1 MHVCDVHTYVP
12 LLTCVNTCASV
23 HACMMCEC
31 TGIHSGACVCKWLC
45 AHMYVHTHICVCA
58 HVCACM
64 PVCTH
69 VHILLSTHV
78 HAYVDCSISL
88 PHSAQGTSVVTLA
101 SSFSYQ
107 LNGKY
112 LGHSLLPWS
121 SCSSSEECH
130 IYLLAPPMRSFPTFQ
145 KMSAF
150 SSFFPTHL
158 TFANITKVSP
168 YFPHHLVP
176 AIAL

>member
-1 MHVCDVHTYVP
+1 
-12 LLTCVNTCASV
+12 
-23 HACMMCEC
+23 MMCEC

-69 VHILLSTHV
+69 VHILISTHV

-112 LGHSLLPWS
+112 LGHSLPAMVQLLIIGGMPHLPP
-121 SCSSSEECH
+121 CSAYEVIPHLPENVC
-130 IYLLAPPMRSFPTFQ
+130 LLIILSYTFD
-145 KMSAF
+145 
-150 SSFFPTHL
+150 L
-158 TFANITKVSP
+158 C
-168 YFPHHLVP
+168 
-176 AIAL
+176 